1 MNKNKKINI
10 IINIIA
16 VSIIVIILTILFIK
30 YGYLLEKLKT
40 ESGREEFIRLIQS
53 TGIFGS
59 LIIILIQTLQVVVA
73 FIPGEFVEIISGAMF
88 GPVLGLIL
96 CLIGLNIGTL
106 LIYLLVKLLGKPFVK
121 ENINSEYKILK
132 FLNDPTRALII
143 IFFIFL
149 LPGIPK
155 DILIFPMP
163 LTKIK
168 MQKFM
173 IVSSIARIPSILSST
188 IIGSSLVNEKYM
200 LSIITFIIFMLLG
213 ILGLIFNN
221 KIYQAIIKASNTLK
235 KHKNENDI

>member
-16 VSIIVIILTILFIK
+16 VTIIVIILTILFIK

-121 ENINSEYKILK
+121 ENINSEHKILK

-235 KHKNENDI
+235 KHKN